1 MPTDLSID
9 LSAFHSFVQEKLGSD
24 EAGELSPED
33 VLAEWRELHPT
44 PGELTDSVAA
54 VRHALADMQAG
65 DRGRP
70 AEDVVADLRRRLTS
84 GAPT

>member
-1 MPTDLSID
+1 MSLDLA
-9 LSAFHSFVQEKLGSD
+9 LELREFHSFVQEKLGS
-24 EAGELSPED
+24 GEVRELTPED

-44 PGELTDSVAA
+44 PGELTESVAA

-70 AEDVVADLRRRLTS
+70 AEDVVADLRRRLSS